1 MTLDGVEIRELNG
14 ADVRRIV
21 GWCPQLPHIF
31 DSSIVENVRLAR
43 PESTDDD
50 VRIAMGK
57 VGLGEWIDSLPL
69 GMDTHVGD
77 QGGQISA
84 GQRQRIGV
92 ARVLLAGHPI
102 VLLDE
107 PTEHLDEINADEVA
121 RQLLRALDGRTVVW
135 VAHRP
140 HGLVELDH
148 IVPISRD

>member
-1 MTLDGVEIRELNG
+1 MKITVRGTANECIGSSSVAIRY
-14 ADVRRIV
+14 
-21 GWCPQLPHIF
+21 H
-31 DSSIVENVRLAR
+31 
-43 PESTDDD
+43 
-50 VRIAMGK
+50 
-57 VGLGEWIDSLPL
+57 
-69 GMDTHVGD
+69 H
-77 QGGQISA
+77 
-84 GQRQRIGV
+84 
-92 ARVLLAGHPI
+92 LAGHPI